1 MFPVVLLLKV
11 IQFKRS
17 LRIGLKKNHTSANKL
32 LSLLCG
38 QYLYSQWAS
47 RRWKITVKEL
57 TIYSSKVYKMQS
69 VTDRNI
75 YCHLGKIRFN
85 EARWAGVSE

>member
-17 LRIGLKKNHTSANKL
+17 FRIGLKKKHTSANKL
-32 LSLLCG
+32 LSLLSEE
-38 QYLYSQWAS
+38 YLYSQWAS
-47 RRWKITVKEL
+47 KRWKITVKVL
-57 TIYSSKVYKMQS
+57 IIYSSKVYKMQS

-75 YCHLGKIRFN
+75 NCHLGKIRFN